1 MNIKKNENKKYIYKK
16 KKIKKKRERK
26 ERTERNG
33 KIMGRR
39 RQRRDGEWFEIM
51 GVDEIM
57 ERQRQKEG
65 WEVVE
70 LLK

>member
-1 MNIKKNENKKYIYKK
+1 
-16 KKIKKKRERK
+16 
-26 ERTERNG
+26 
-33 KIMGRR
+33 MGRR
-39 RQRRDGEWFEIM
+39 RQRRDGEWFDIM
-51 GVDEIM
+51 ESGKIM